1 MQNEKENI
9 VTEKNINQ
17 IYYENDII
25 SQNLIPLINKLIFRL
40 KELKKK
46 KKDILNSIKS
56 NNEILTK
63 QININKTKNLLQLI
77 QSHIQNNQEY
87 SASEIN
93 DILDTFNHCIEISNN
108 EQDNKYHPAKKHSGF
123 DKKRI
128 IVDCLLNMNEY
139 EYCSKNNHK
148 NSKFNTY
155 VNNTLSRRGSKQIKQ
170 EHSIKIQKKKD
181 NSNYNDTNSKNNVDY
196 NISRPFTNISSNP
209 ILGHND
215 TLTSYLNKKSESEL
229 TEVSNNKQSIDN
241 IKIKPSVQTIKSTNT
256 TCNRNK
262 NPKQKIFYRNSNN
275 NFSNLKTFSVEYNK
289 NQRSM
294 SSLSNQ
300 SKFEKT
306 RESLPKKKSLKQTKH
321 AQLFIN
327 INPFEKKENRTIKK
341 YSSLPKVK
349 RTQSLDKN
357 DNCINMFSESN
368 SDISYENKKR
378 FKLKVNNS
386 VRQTKK
392 NLLQNKF
399 SENNMKEQKS
409 TKKNTNKRKTFSLPK
424 QNKSIINSNISSYN
438 KSKGMYSTPSMLND
452 YSAKKE
458 KIQKKVRLA
467 RLFHILGK
475 ILKNKEKELCT
486 QCFYDLILFNKPKLQ
501 LNIRKQRKK
510 VIVNNNIKYLL
521 KTLFRKHIFNS
532 VNVIMKSIVSN
543 YNKNIKKKRT
553 IKFERINHNHNQ
565 SYQINK
571 TIINKSSKKGIE
583 HNNYSNII
591 IKVKS
596 QSQSKSKK
604 YAAKSIEKNGSVH
617 NRQTK
622 QFKKEKNER
631 LKNYIPNFQYTN
643 EDYDL
648 IIQEPITINN
658 ENEINTFSKQT
669 IELNNCIQTDDEIID
684 KAYTIELL
692 DEPQNKNESIE
703 IIELKEENQTEQEL
717 QYKLDEE
724 YQQNQQSHIKET
736 QSSMNGNIKLDEEA
750 INIPDPLKHNDC
762 KSVPITPFNRQST
775 SVVENEIESIQETIK
790 ANVKNIEFVDIYC
803 DNNYNPSNEMYI
815 ENDSYENEEEEDF
828 SYYYEG
834 LNKLKQ
840 LNAETKQIEANMK
853 MFLQGM

>member
-1 MQNEKENI
+1 MQNDKENI
-9 VTEKNINQ
+9 VNEKNINQ
-17 IYYENDII
+17 IYYGNDII

-40 KELKKK
+40 KELKEK
-46 KKDILNSIKS
+46 KKDVLNSIKN

-77 QSHIQNNQEY
+77 HSHIQNNQEY
-87 SASEIN
+87 SISEIN
-93 DILDTFNHCIEISNN
+93 DILDTFNRCIEIYNN
-108 EQDNKYHPAKKHSGF
+108 EPDNKYHPAKKHSEF

-155 VNNTLSRRGSKQIKQ
+155 VNNTISRRGSKQIKQ

-181 NSNYNDTNSKNNVDY
+181 NSNYNNINSNNNIDY

-241 IKIKPSVQTIKSTNT
+241 IKTKPPVQTIKSTNT

-275 NFSNLKTFSVEYNK
+275 NVSNLKAFSVEYNK

-327 INPFEKKENRTIKK
+327 INPFEKKQNQTIKK

-357 DNCINMFSESN
+357 DKCTNMFSESN

-378 FKLKVNNS
+378 FKLRVNNS

-399 SENNMKEQKS
+399 SENNINEQKS
-409 TKKNTNKRKTFSLPK
+409 IKKNTNKRKTFSLPK
-424 QNKSIINSNISSYN
+424 QNKNTVNSNIFSYN

-452 YSAKKE
+452 YNAKKE

-486 QCFYDLILFNKPKLQ
+486 QCFYDLILLNKPKLQ

-510 VIVNNNIKYLL
+510 AIVNKNTKYLL
-521 KTLFRKHIFNS
+521 KTLFRKYIFNS
-532 VNVIMKSIVSN
+532 VGVIMKSIVSN
-543 YNKNIKKKRT
+543 YNKNLKKKRT
-553 IKFERINHNHNQ
+553 INFERIKHNHNK

-571 TIINKSSKKGIE
+571 TISNKSSKKGIE
-583 HNNYSNII
+583 HNNYSNSIV
-591 IKVKS
+591 KVKS

-604 YAAKSIEKNGSVH
+604 YTARNIEKNNNDH
-617 NRQTK
+617 NKQTK
-622 QFKKEKNER
+622 QFNKNER
-631 LKNYIPNFQYTN
+631 MKNYIPNFQYTN

-658 ENEINTFSKQT
+658 ENEINTLNKQT

-736 QSSMNGNIKLDEEA
+736 QSSMNRSIKLDEEA

-775 SVVENEIESIQETIK
+775 SVVENEIESIQETMK
-790 ANVKNIEFVDIYC
+790 ANVNKIEFVDIDY
-803 DNNYNPSNEMYI
+803 DDNYNLSNEMYI
-815 ENDSYENEEEEDF
+815 ENDSYENEEEDF